1 MCDMGFE
8 LNHIEN
14 SGMDVFYRVNG
25 VEKDFPIIFVHGL
38 AGDSRFFHNQL
49 KYFGNFFKT
58 IAIDLPGHGR
68 SSYSAGQSIALYNS
82 SIEAVVRKEKIDKY
96 ILAGHSMGGVIC
108 LDNYLKH
115 KEKVKA
121 LILISTS
128 STLPVSKSL
137 IDASINDF
145 DNFFNRMLPRI
156 FHKKAGIFILAAQ
169 RTISEKERNVIT
181 ADLQLCSKINYE
193 EYLEEIETPVLLIAN
208 KYYRMIPAHLTEKMK
223 WKIKN
228 SKIII
233 LDQEG
238 HVPFF
243 ENSDEFNMIMDNFIK
258 SIQ

>member
-1 MCDMGFE
+1 MGFE
-8 LNHIEN
+8 LNHIVN
-14 SGMDVFYRVNG
+14 NGIDVFYRVNG
-25 VEKDFPIIFVHGL
+25 VENGFPIIFVHGL

-49 KYFGNFFKT
+49 KYFGNSYKT

-68 SSYSAGQSIALYNS
+68 SSYIAEQSISLYNN
-82 SIEAVVRKEKIDKY
+82 SIEAVVRNEKIDKY

-108 LDNYLKH
+108 LENYLKH
-115 KEKVKA
+115 KDKVEA

-128 STLPVSKSL
+128 STLPVSKTL

-145 DNFFNRMLPRI
+145 DNFFNKMLPRI

-169 RTISEKERNVIT
+169 RSISEKDRNIIT
-181 ADLQLCSKINYE
+181 ADLQLCSNINYE
-193 EYLEEIETPVLLIAN
+193 EYLEEIETPVLLVAN
-208 KYYRMIPAHLTEKMK
+208 KYDRMIPAHLTEKMQ

-233 LDQEG
+233 LDKEG

-243 ENSDEFNMIMDNFIK
+243 ENSDEFNLIMDDFIK